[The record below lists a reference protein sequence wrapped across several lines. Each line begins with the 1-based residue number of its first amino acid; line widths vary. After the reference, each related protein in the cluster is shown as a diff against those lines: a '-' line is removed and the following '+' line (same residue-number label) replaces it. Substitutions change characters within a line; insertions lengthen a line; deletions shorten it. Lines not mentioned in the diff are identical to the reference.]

1 MNQWRS
7 VCTTFLDEWDHG
19 MEASFAAEYHFDNAE
34 MVLARLSL
42 ARPGAKLEMHEKDEL
57 LPFFSFQS
65 VVCTVHYV

>member
-1 MNQWRS
+1 
-7 VCTTFLDEWDHG
+7 